1 MKARILFVCV
11 ENSCRSQMA
20 EGFAREFGGA
30 RVEVYSAGS
39 RPSGKVNPTAVAVL
53 REHGIDISK
62 NASKA
67 VSDLPATGWDYVVTM
82 GCGDACPF
90 VPAKARLDW
99 KIPDPKNLPLAE
111 FRKVADLVASEVR
124 RLLEDV
130 K

>member
-1 MKARILFVCV
+1 MKARLLFVCV

-20 EGFAREFGGA
+20 EGFARHFGGE
-30 RVEVYSAGS
+30 RVEAFSAGS

-62 NASKA
+62 QASKA
-67 VSDLPATGWDYVVTM
+67 IADLPATGWDYVVTM

-99 KIPDPKNLPLAE
+99 QIPDPKNLPLDG
-111 FRKVADLVASEVR
+111 FRKVADLVAAEVR

>member
-1 MKARILFVCV
+1 
-11 ENSCRSQMA
+11 MA
-20 EGFAREFGGA
+20 EGFAREFGGE
-30 RVEVYSAGS
+30 RVEAFSAGS

-53 REHGIDISK
+53 REHGIDISRH
-62 NASKA
+62 ASKGLGG
-67 VSDLPATGWDYVVTM
+67 LPATGWDYVVTM

-99 KIPDPKNLPLAE
+99 KIPDPKNLPLDE